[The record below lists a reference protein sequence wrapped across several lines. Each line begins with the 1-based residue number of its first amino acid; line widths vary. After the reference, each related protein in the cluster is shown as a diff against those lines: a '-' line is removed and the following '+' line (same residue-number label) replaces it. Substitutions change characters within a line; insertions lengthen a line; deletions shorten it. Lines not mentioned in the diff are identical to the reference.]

1 MVGGRESNM
10 YERGLVERR
19 LATRRRGARNV
30 VQANHA
36 VHAVLYLVR
45 VFVNGS
51 ARMRRR
57 QREYMGRRVIVVYV
71 GAIAVLFRF
80 VVMMLNLSGAE
91 GLLREESEEGSA
103 SKEDP
108 LREDSVGLRRMAR
121 RGRSGAHL
129 LEEEVNQ
136 VWLEKVDWVYQVDPM
151 GSMNVRGQVR
161 YTHGIYYVIRA
172 GRVLLVGMRG
182 AIVLTLQT
190 GQRGSHRTWKR
201 QQLNEQRSRD
211 SDKALM
217 RVAHTAKGRRS
228 AAR

>member
-1 MVGGRESNM
+1 M
-10 YERGLVERR
+10 
-19 LATRRRGARNV
+19 
-30 VQANHA
+30 VQASHA

-57 QREYMGRRVIVVYV
+57 QREYMGLRVIVVYV

-91 GLLREESEEGSA
+91 GLLRDESADGEDERARA

-108 LREDSVGLRRMAR
+108 LREDGVGLRRMGR
-121 RGRSGAHL
+121 RGRAGARI

-136 VWLEKVDWVYQVDPM
+136 VWLEQVEWVYQVDPM

-190 GQRGSHRTWKR
+190 GHRGMHRTWKR
-201 QQLNEQRSRD
+201 QHVNEQRSRD

-217 RVAHTAKGRRS
+217 RVAHRPKRG
-228 AAR
+228 